1 MDKLQLAISRGAR
14 RQLQK
19 LRQSWQSG
27 RGRLARV
34 RPSRMLELR
43 RELLGRRQR
52 RLGEQARLRLENLR
66 QRCASLTARLQLLGP
81 EQVLARGYS
90 ITRDAATGR
99 ILRAAAET
107 APGQKLTT
115 RLNKGEVSSTV
126 NCPS

>member
-1 MDKLQLAISRGAR
+1 MLA
-14 RQLQK
+14 
-19 LRQSWQSG
+19 
-27 RGRLARV
+27 
-34 RPSRMLELR
+34 LR

-66 QRCASLTARLQLLGP
+66 QRCASLAARLQLLGP

-107 APGQKLTT
+107 APGQKLAT
-115 RLNKGEVSSTV
+115 RLNKGEVTSTV
-126 NCPS
+126 NGQS